1 MYLLNKL
8 DSNSFYRFGDTFY
21 NVFNMNKEMV
31 VLVVVVVVTVF
42 NFNSHTLEFF
52 ELKKNNISLELM
64 HSNGDQIEWFS

>member
-1 MYLLNKL
+1 MYLFNKL

-31 VLVVVVVVTVF
+31 VLVVVVTVF

-52 ELKKNNISLELM
+52 ELKKNNIALELM